1 MLRDVFLG
9 FIRVHVLYHAA
20 EEPIYGAAM
29 IEELERHGYAMSP
42 GTFYPLLHGMEEKG
56 YLEREERVVE
66 GRVRKYYRA
75 TEEGMR
81 ALGEVRRK
89 LEELTAEVL
98 EGKGLRLGSPGAAA
112 EDGDP

>member
-9 FIRVHVLYHAA
+9 FIRVHVLHHAA

-42 GTFYPLLHGMEEKG
+42 GTFYPLLHSMEEKG

-75 TEEGMR
+75 TEEGRR
-81 ALGEVRRK
+81 ALGEVRAK

-98 EGKGLRLGSPGAAA
+98 EG
-112 EDGDP
+112 